1 MKVDNKSDKF
11 SFIKIV
17 EELQGK
23 FDKVL
28 EYVQNLKSENESLKV
43 RITELE
49 REVEMLKRENEELK
63 KNGIVLFS
71 GEEREELKR
80 KISNLLEK
88 INQYL

>member
-1 MKVDNKSDKF
+1 LKVDNKSDKF